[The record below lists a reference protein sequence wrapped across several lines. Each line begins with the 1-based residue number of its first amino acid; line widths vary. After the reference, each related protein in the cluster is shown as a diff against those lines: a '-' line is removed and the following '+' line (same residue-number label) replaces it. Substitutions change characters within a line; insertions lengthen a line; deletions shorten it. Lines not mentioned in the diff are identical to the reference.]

1 LLAVI
6 AAVNAVLG
14 VAVYLRWLRVVMATR
29 EAETDVAAP
38 VPAPAL
44 SAHPAT
50 LVAVGLAA
58 VALVVTS
65 MNPQLVLGLLG
76 S

>member
-1 LLAVI
+1 MTAP
-6 AAVNAVLG
+6 
-14 VAVYLRWLRVVMATR
+14 
-29 EAETDVAAP
+29 VAAP
-38 VPAPAL
+38 AP

-65 MNPQLVLGLLG
+65 MNPQLILGLLG